1 MMTNEQC
8 VAMKMGSAD
17 VDADYEGEEEEYE
30 VEEAV
35 DDVSMHVLGR
45 VFVGSIDAAR
55 NMEAL
60 QRARIGFSLAL
71 LGADDE
77 CVGSENTGT
86 RATAAGSGGGN
97 GYLMQTHSA
106 GVQREVF
113 PLEDA
118 FHEDLFGK
126 LPALLARLNA
136 IMYVACRSLFD
147 LHYCLWKV
155 REMAILSFVLSIDL
169 RIASRQGER
178 EDKNVL
184 VHCMAGRS
192 RSPALIAAWLL
203 TQAIESYPS
212 ANHAIEQLSLIRPWI
227 ELNPHFQK
235 QLQLFHHVLMA
246 SHSNQPRLPRDV
258 IDALLSRT
266 AMLPRLDFGPF
277 LAPDILNS
285 KKTVTMRLESDVIDD
300 KNSDLGAIMP
310 HSTVLATTA
319 AADGDDT
326 QGRHPFAVLYIQ
338 ACETKTLCEL
348 EAQDLHKSG
357 FASIPEVL
365 AILKQFY
372 PHVSES
378 TPLCMLHF
386 ACIGEV

>member
-1 MMTNEQC
+1 MS
-8 VAMKMGSAD
+8 VGSAD
-17 VDADYEGEEEEYE
+17 VDADYAEVEEEEYV
-30 VEEAV
+30 VEEVV
-35 DDVSMHVLGR
+35 DDVPMRVLGR
-45 VFVGSIDAAR
+45 VFVGAIDAAR
-55 NMEAL
+55 NAEAL
-60 QRARIGFSLAL
+60 HRTRIGFSLAL

-77 CVGSENTGT
+77 RVESES
-86 RATAAGSGGGN
+86 AAAHTAAVATTGEGN
-97 GYLMQTHSA
+97 GFLMQMH
-106 GVQREVF
+106 GVGVRREVF

-118 FHEDLFGK
+118 LHEDLFGK

-136 IMYVACRSLFD
+136 IIVQA
-147 LHYCLWKV
+147 
-155 REMAILSFVLSIDL
+155 
-169 RIASRQGER
+169 ER

-212 ANHAIEQLSLIRPWI
+212 ANHAIEQLSLLRPWV
-227 ELNPHFQK
+227 ELNPHFHRE
-235 QLQLFHHVLMA
+235 LQFFHHVLVA
-246 SHSNQPRLPRDV
+246 SRSNQPRLPRDV
-258 IDALLSRT
+258 VDALMSRT
-266 AMLPRLDFGPF
+266 TMLPRLDFGPF

-285 KKTVTMRLESDVIDD
+285 KKTITMRLESDVIDD
-300 KNSDLGAIMP
+300 KNSDLGAIFP

-319 AADGDDT
+319 VANGDEA

-348 EAQDLHKSG
+348 DAQDLHKSG

-365 AILKQFY
+365 QILKQFY

-378 TPLCMLHF
+378 TPLRMLHF
-386 ACIGEV
+386 AYIGEV